1 MKKLIALLLAV
12 CMMFALAA
20 CSTPADDGG
29 AADDGGSD
37 VENNDAGNTA
47 DDGADDSNAGG
58 AAGEYKLGMGVELN
72 NEQSTD
78 GNAQIDATVATVVLD
93 GDGKIVACRI
103 DCAQDKMNVEDG
115 EVDTEATFKTKRELK
130 EDYGMVAYSDATLEW
145 YQQAEA
151 FEAYCEGKTID
162 EVQSTETT
170 TNDHGYTVAAD
181 ETLHASC
188 SIDIV
193 DFVSAVVKA
202 GNDAKGVSFTSDGSF
217 TLGLAAISTAEE
229 STPATDDEDG
239 VVKMYTEFGA
249 TVVGSD
255 GKIVAAITDATQPQI
270 TINVDGEI
278 VDFTYNG
285 TKREL
290 GPDYGMVEYG
300 SAIAEWDAQ
309 AQAYADYTVGKTAE
323 EVRALETTE
332 NDHGYKVTTDE
343 TLYASCTMQVT
354 GMQAVLAQA
363 AETAR

>member
-20 CSTPADDGG
+20 CSAPADNGDNN
-29 AADDGGSD
+29 AADGDNANVDNNGGED
-37 VENNDAGNTA
+37 NNNNDAA
-47 DDGADDSNAGG
+47 

-72 NEQSTD
+72 NDQSSD

-93 GDGKIVACRI
+93 GEGRIVACRI
-103 DCAQDKMNVEDG
+103 DCAQNKMNVEDG
-115 EVDTEATFKTKRELK
+115 EVDTEASYKTKRELK

-151 FEAYCEGKTID
+151 FEAYCEGKTAD
-162 EVQSTETT
+162 EVKNTETT

-188 SIDIV
+188 SIDITE
-193 DFVSAVVKA
+193 FISAVSKA
-202 GNDAKGVSFTSDGSF
+202 CNDAKGVSFTSDGSF
-217 TLGLAAISTAEE
+217 TLGLAAISTADE
-229 STPATDDEDG
+229 STPATADEDG

-249 TVVGSD
+249 TVVGAD
-255 GKIVAAITDATQPQI
+255 GKIVAAITDATQPK
-270 TINVDGEI
+270 ININTDGEI
-278 VDFTYNG
+278 TGFEYKG

-290 GPDYGMVEYG
+290 GPDYGMVDYG
-300 SAIAEWDAQ
+300 NAIAEWDAQ
-309 AQAYADYTVGKTAE
+309 AQAFADYTVGKTAA

-332 NDHGYKVTTDE
+332 NDHGYQVTADE
-343 TLYASCTMQVT
+343 ALYASCTMQVT

-363 AETAR
+363 AEYAR